1 MADRHSPE
9 DRSRETLRSEIR
21 ARLPA
26 LCGPVRIL
34 AEGALGAEAPIDLLA
49 VTPEGRLVLVLV
61 GEADRDL
68 ELVGLALAQRAWIE
82 RRRRDLAQLV
92 PGVRADLAPRV
103 VLLATQL
110 RFATRLALESLAE
123 LAGMDLVCAQVL
135 RPAGSAAVELVLEPP
150 PSESAAE
157 PADAS
162 EPPATPRSRFRS
174 RLTDAD
180 LGLGSDETA

>member
-135 RPAGSAAVELVLEPP
+135 RPAGSAAVELVLEP
-150 PSESAAE
+150 SASAAE